1 MSDVRAQIAFQEA
14 GIAGVLRQYRLE
26 VPPNQREY
34 SWTDKEVVRLFEDLT
49 KAIDTDPAEYFLGT
63 IVTISRSHEVL
74 EVVDGQQRLA
84 TIAILLAEI
93 RNYLKSSEK
102 LIAERIDNLFLTE
115 IDPHRRERT
124 NKLTL
129 NLDDNEFFNL
139 MIAAENDA
147 ERPQPTQSSHM
158 LIKQAFAEAKK
169 QVKKIVA
176 GLNKKDH
183 GDTLNQWV
191 SFLEHGVQIIL
202 VRAPTGAN
210 AYRMFETLNDRG
222 LRTNQADLVKNYLFQ
237 QSDNRVTEA
246 QQKWTRMRST
256 LESLEEEDITVTF
269 LRQAMIAIQGHLR
282 ESDVYEAVQNK
293 AKGPQSSI
301 QFLMSLETLATSY
314 VAIFNPE
321 NEKWNTYP
329 DSIRRAIQ
337 TLNLLNIRSMRPL
350 MLAVAS
356 QFNEKEASEAFRMF
370 ISWGVRLII
379 ASSTS
384 RGAVEEPLAEA
395 AHQVFTGGIVDS
407 VSLKKQVASII
418 PVDEE
423 FKKAFEIATV
433 SKAAFARYYLRS
445 LEMAAKN
452 ETTPWF
458 IPNDDRQTINLEHIL
473 PEQREGNW
481 PHFDEETAKIYVK
494 KIGNLALLLAKSNS
508 DLKSSDFKSKKAVY
522 KRSPYELT
530 RMISKA
536 SDWTKDS
543 IGARQKALAELSLRA
558 WPL

>member
-1 MSDVRAQIAFQEA
+1 MADVRAQIAFQEF

-34 SWTDKEVVRLFEDLT
+34 SWTDKQVVRLFEDLT

-84 TIAILLAEI
+84 TTAILLCEI
-93 RNYLKSSEK
+93 RNYIRTTEK

-115 IDPHRRERT
+115 IDPDRRERT

-147 ERPQPTQSSHM
+147 QRPQPSQSSHF
-158 LIKQAFAEAKK
+158 LIKEAFTEARK

-183 GDTLNQWV
+183 GDALNRWV
-191 SFLEHGVQIIL
+191 RFLEHGVQIIL

-237 QSDNRVTEA
+237 QSDNRLTEA

-282 ESDVYEAVQNK
+282 ESDVYEAVQVK

-301 QFLMSLETLATSY
+301 QFLMSLETLAISY

-321 NEKWNTYP
+321 NEKWNAYP

-356 QFNEKEASEAFRMF
+356 QFSEKEASEAFRMF
-370 ISWGVRLII
+370 ISWGVRLIV

-395 AHQVFTGGIVDS
+395 AHQVFTGAIVDS
-407 VSLKKQVASII
+407 VSLKKEVASII

-458 IPNDDRQTINLEHIL
+458 IPNDDRQTINLEHVL
-473 PEQREGNW
+473 PEEKERE
-481 PHFDEETAKIYVK
+481 
-494 KIGNLALLLAKSNS
+494 S
-508 DLKSSDFKSKKAVY
+508 
-522 KRSPYELT
+522 
-530 RMISKA
+530 A
-536 SDWTKDS
+536 S
-543 IGARQKALAELSLRA
+543 IR
-558 WPL
+558 